1 MGALPWSGYI
11 HVFFDFGVT
20 ILSNLCVKRVDI
32 FAALDHIFGVPVFGF
47 FLFFFF
53 FKLGFKATWA
63 GSMCWWGVHQPRLFR
78 VTFGYLPGVHL
89 LYRTSS
95 R

>member
-1 MGALPWSGYI
+1 VGALPWSGYI
-11 HVFFDFGVT
+11 HVFFSFGVT

-47 FLFFFF
+47 FVSFSNSAS
-53 FKLGFKATWA
+53 KLRGQEACA
-63 GSMCWWGVHQPRLFR
+63 GGKFTSYVC
-78 VTFGYLPGVHL
+78 FGLHLVFPGVHL
-89 LYRTSS
+89 LHRTSS